1 MEYSFYAVGWQQPQR
16 GQIVGKVKNFRQAY
30 VDKGLEEFS
39 AQIQFANN
47 NSEHSNSLIKR
58 FKEAAECLGN
68 LKTNGNNTEA
78 PFYREIDFNKP
89 NNETARIKL
98 ITSKL
103 NENMNALRNF
113 DGIRFYILIVT
124 DHEMTYRF
132 YIKAL
137 RTAKVGRF
145 SLVRV
150 VNGHS
155 KIIDNENNQGKVLPY
170 IVSYAETITNQN
182 QVVQYIFN
190 VQDYEDMFG
199 LNDSK
204 LLIAKEILAKFL
216 GSADVEPEYKV
227 ASIYTVKV
235 PNGENLNIYNKLK
248 INRKWVNKLVNYAG
262 EADAYE
268 WHDVKRANEM
278 SENFGQVPFAYDEAR
293 KQIILTADTLEAFI
307 SVLLNTKKIGVAK
320 NEFEDSLAK
329 KRKVKDSLK

>member
-1 MEYSFYAVGWQQPQR
+1 MEYSFYAVGWQRPQR

-30 VDKGLEEFS
+30 VDQGLEEFS
-39 AQIQFANN
+39 SQIQFANN
-47 NSEHSNSLIKR
+47 NSEPSNSLIKK
-58 FKEAAECLGN
+58 FEEAVKCLDN
-68 LKTNGNNTEA
+68 LKTNGNTTEV

-89 NNETARIKL
+89 NNETARIEL

-113 DGIRFYILIVT
+113 EGIRFYILIVT
-124 DHEMTYRF
+124 DQTMTYRF

-170 IVSYAETITNQN
+170 IVSYAETVTDQN

-204 LLIAKEILAKFL
+204 LLIAKEILTKFL
-216 GSADVEPEYKV
+216 GSGDVEPEYKV
-227 ASIYTVKV
+227 ASGYTVKV
-235 PNGENLNIYNKLK
+235 PNGEKLNIYKKLE

-278 SENFGQVPFAYDEAR
+278 AEDFGQVPFAYDEVK
-293 KQIILTADTLEAFI
+293 KQIILTD
-307 SVLLNTKKIGVAK
+307 
-320 NEFEDSLAK
+320 D
-329 KRKVKDSLK
+329 